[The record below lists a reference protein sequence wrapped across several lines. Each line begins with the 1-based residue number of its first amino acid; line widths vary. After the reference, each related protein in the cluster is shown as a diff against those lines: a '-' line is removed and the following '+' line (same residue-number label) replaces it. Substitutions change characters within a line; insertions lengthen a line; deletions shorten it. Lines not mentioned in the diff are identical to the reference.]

1 VKRWMK
7 AARFRRAEV
16 SARLRCTKT
25 ECEHRQWLR
34 SRETRA
40 YLRAKRA
47 AHRTVDVVVCEGKK
61 KLVTKRWMERKKR
74 SRQKKFVKK
83 ICPD

>member
-1 VKRWMK
+1 MK

-61 KLVTKRWMERKKR
+61 KIGHEEMDGEKETLEAKEV
-74 SRQKKFVKK
+74 
-83 ICPD
+83 C